1 MSARLGTS
9 DLKDGAVFGVENRN
23 LITLERR
30 GENMHESPWQVLHVF
45 ANHERRVAQHL
56 SVRSL
61 EHYLPLYTE
70 RSKWTDRSVILERP
84 LFTGYVFVRFS
95 PHTRFSVVST
105 PGVIRLLGEYEG
117 DAVSPEEIDRIRE
130 GLASGCLLRPHPHV
144 YVGTPVRVRSGV
156 FEGVEGVVTEFRHQC
171 RVIIAL
177 SAVKQCFSL
186 ELDLG
191 DIQVLRKMPPG
202 SEFALPG
209 THQNLNFTR
218 AENPISWRASGI

>member
-1 MSARLGTS
+1 MQ
-9 DLKDGAVFGVENRN
+9 EN
-23 LITLERR
+23 
-30 GENMHESPWQVLHVF
+30 PWRVLHVF

-70 RSKWTDRSVILERP
+70 RSKWTDRSVVLERP

-95 PHTRFSVVST
+95 PHTRVSVVST
-105 PGVIRLLGEYEG
+105 PGAIRLLGEDES
-117 DAVSPEEIDRIRE
+117 DAVSVDEIDRIRD

-144 YVGTPVRVRSGV
+144 SVGTPVRVCNGV
-156 FEGVEGVVTEFRHQC
+156 FEGVEGIVTEFRHQC

-177 SAVKQCFSL
+177 SAVRQCFSL

-191 DIQVLRKMPPG
+191 DVQVFSKPP
-202 SEFALPG
+202 ALVFPVADR
-209 THQNLNFTR
+209 HLNFARTANSTSSR
-218 AENPISWRASGI
+218 ALRL